1 VRPEPATNKEIF
13 MATLN
18 LTIEDARL
26 ETDAIRSFSLKASN
40 GKPLPAFTAGAH
52 LKVHIPGLDE
62 PRCYSLV
69 CLANDA
75 ALFGAPARYRLGVRL
90 EDPSQGG
97 SRYMHRV
104 AVGDTLTVEPP
115 KNDFPVHAAE
125 QDEPP
130 PLLIAGGIGI
140 TPVASM
146 AAELA
151 LQGRPFVLH
160 YYGRSRGQMAFV
172 ETLSAQHGAALHLH
186 ADDDPATGLSLDTL
200 LEGASPATHLYTC
213 GPKGMI
219 DAAVERA
226 HARGWPQS
234 HIHVELFTTP
244 APQSGDR
251 GFDVELRQS
260 GLTFHV
266 PPDKTILE
274 VLAEAGVDPMYDCTR
289 GECGVCQVTVLEG
302 TPDHRDYYLSDAE
315 KKAGNVMQ
323 ICVSRSL
330 SDKLVLDL

>member
-1 VRPEPATNKEIF
+1 
-13 MATLN
+13 MATLK
-18 LTIEDARL
+18 LIIEDAHA
-26 ETDAIRSFSLKASN
+26 ETDAIRSFTLKAAD
-40 GKPLPAFTAGAH
+40 GAPLPPFTAGAH

-62 PRCYSLV
+62 PRNYSLV
-69 CLANDA
+69 CLAPES
-75 ALFGAPARYRLGVRL
+75 ALFSAPERYHLGVRL

-104 AVGDTLTVEPP
+104 AIGDTLAVEPP
-115 KNDFPVHAAE
+115 KNDFPVHDA
-125 QDEPP
+125 QGSEPP

-146 AAELA
+146 AAQLS
-151 LQGRPFVLH
+151 LQGRPFTLH

-172 ETLSAQHGAALHLH
+172 KALSAHCGPALHVH
-186 ADDDPATGLSLDTL
+186 ADDDPSTTLALDAL
-200 LEGASPATHLYTC
+200 LDGASPATHLYIC

-219 DAAVERA
+219 DAIIERA

-244 APQSGDR
+244 VPQSGDR
-251 GFDVELRQS
+251 EFDVELRQS
-260 GLTFHV
+260 GLTFHI

-302 TPDHRDYYLSDAE
+302 LPDHRDYYLSDAE

-323 ICVSRSL
+323 ICVSRSF

>member
-1 VRPEPATNKEIF
+1 
-13 MATLN
+13 MSTLN
-18 LTIEDARL
+18 LIIEEARA
-26 ETDAIRSFSLKASN
+26 ETGAIRSFSLKAAD
-40 GKPLPAFTAGAH
+40 GGALPAFSAGAH
-52 LKVHIPGLDE
+52 LKVHIPGLE
-62 PRCYSLV
+62 VPRSYSLV
-69 CLANDA
+69 CLAPDT
-75 ALFGAPARYRLGVRL
+75 ALFQAPTRYRLGVRL

-97 SRYMHRV
+97 SRYMHRI

-115 KNDFPVHAAE
+115 RNDFPVHAAPE
-125 QDEPP
+125 NEPP

-140 TPVASM
+140 TPIAAM
-146 AAELA
+146 AAELI
-151 LQGRPFVLH
+151 LQGRPFTLH
-160 YYGRSRGQMAFV
+160 YYGRSLGQMAFV
-172 ETLSAQHGAALHLH
+172 DALSALCGPALRAH
-186 ADDDPATGLSLDTL
+186 ADDDPATQLALDAL
-200 LEGASPATHLYTC
+200 LDGASPATPLYIC
-213 GPKGMI
+213 GPKAMI
-219 DAAVERA
+219 DAAIDKA

-260 GLTFHV
+260 GLTFHI

-302 TPDHRDYYLSDAE
+302 IPDHRDYYLSDAE